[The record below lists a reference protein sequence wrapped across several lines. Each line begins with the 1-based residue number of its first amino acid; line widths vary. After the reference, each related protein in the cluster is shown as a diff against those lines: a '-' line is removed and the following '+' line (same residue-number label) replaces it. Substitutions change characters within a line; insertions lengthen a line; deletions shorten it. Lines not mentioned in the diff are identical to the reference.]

1 MNSTLFKSFSFDQ
14 IAEVVAQFRQRIGF
28 DHLTIILL
36 PKLSVVGIRM
46 MHSYFRA
53 LSSNLFL
60 MVPWVVVLY
69 VIIVPISASA
79 QPVILQE
86 ILSIDGFH
94 SISDLTVGNDSS
106 IYVADHRN
114 SSLSK
119 FDSSGRLIRKVGGQ
133 GVAPGEFVSGPRH
146 LTLMDSMLIV
156 SDHKGTGTL
165 HFFDLNL
172 NFKVSIQVSAPLD
185 MDVAPDERLYLGTT
199 DLATLDTYVTI
210 YTPNEVP
217 QRLFELSDI
226 HRYNLENRFILLAR
240 YPERIAIV
248 FQAVNRIDVYD
259 PSGHLLNRF
268 SIESLPL
275 RYQGH
280 RIDTI
285 KRQQLPDDI
294 VESISYVPGGL
305 IYTSAVM
312 DHEGNLFLEHGG
324 KIEEMPASRS
334 VYMITLEGKEEG
346 MFQMPRGTS
355 LKHIDE
361 TGHAYAAKTT
371 KESTVLKKYKIEYQQ

>member
-1 MNSTLFKSFSFDQ
+1 M
-14 IAEVVAQFRQRIGF
+14 
-28 DHLTIILL
+28 
-36 PKLSVVGIRM
+36 LSVTGARM
-46 MHSYFRA
+46 VHSFIRA
-53 LSSNLFL
+53 LSSCLFL
-60 MVPWVVVLY
+60 IAPWVVVSHG
-69 VIIVPISASA
+69 IILPISVSA

-86 ILSIDGFH
+86 ILSIDGFYT
-94 SISDLTVGNDSS
+94 ISDLTVGNDSS
-106 IYVADHRN
+106 IYVADHRDF
-114 SSLSK
+114 SLSK
-119 FDSSGRLIRKVGGQ
+119 YDSSGRLIRKVGGQ

-146 LTLMDSMLIV
+146 LTLMDSLLIV

-172 NFKVSIQVSAPLD
+172 NFKFSTQVSAPLD

-199 DLATLDTYVTI
+199 DLATLDRYVAM

-217 QRLFELSDI
+217 QRLFEISDI
-226 HRYNLENRFILLAR
+226 HRYNLENQFILLAR
-240 YPERIAIV
+240 FPERIAIV

-268 SIESLPL
+268 SIEGLPL

-280 RIDTI
+280 YMDTI
-285 KRQQLPDDI
+285 RRPQLPDDI

-305 IYTSAVM
+305 VFTSAVM
-312 DHEGNLFLEHGG
+312 DREGNLFLEHGG

-334 VYMITLEGKEEG
+334 VYMITLEGKVKG
-346 MFQMPRGTS
+346 MFHMPRRTS

-361 TGHAYAAKTT
+361 TGHAYAAETA
-371 KESTVLKKYKIEYQQ
+371 KESTVLKKYKIEHQE